1 MGSQPSMTEAGGRRS
16 GSGRRVALVFHG
28 FNGGGLERSMLRL
41 GAGLMARGFAVD
53 VVVGRA
59 QGELLG
65 EVPPG
70 ARIVQLDK
78 APLWRVVAHGLASE
92 PGAWK
97 LLAQLKGKPLKRLFR
112 RLPPLVDYFRSARP
126 DAVFAAEP
134 GYSAIAVWARRLSG
148 LRGRVVVSERIQ
160 VSQYAPVRSPW
171 GSPRQRRLLQ
181 RAYLKADAI
190 VAVSEGVANDLATYA
205 GIPRDRIRTVYNPVV
220 GPDLIAKAGE
230 PLDHP
235 WFAAGEPPVI
245 LGAGRLD
252 PQKDFAT
259 LVRAFARVR
268 AGRPAR
274 LIILGAHGRPGFA
287 YAADLKAL
295 PGELGVAPDVAMPGF
310 VDNPYAFMA
319 RASVFVLSSTYEGLP
334 GVLIQALACGCPVV
348 STDCPSGP
356 REILDHGRF
365 GPLVPVGDHAALAR
379 AIEQVLDAPPPSA
392 SLRARAELFS
402 VERAVDH
409 SLDLLFPDHDE
420 VRPMG
425 TSIVKESLT

>member
-53 VVVGRA
+53 VVVGQA

-78 APLWRVVAHGLASE
+78 APLWRAVAHGLASE

-235 WFAAGEPPVI
+235 WFAAGAPPVI

-274 LIILGAHGRPGFA
+274 RSSSAPTADPGS
-287 YAADLKAL
+287 
-295 PGELGVAPDVAMPGF
+295 
-310 VDNPYAFMA
+310 
-319 RASVFVLSSTYEGLP
+319 RT
-334 GVLIQALACGCPVV
+334 
-348 STDCPSGP
+348 P
-356 REILDHGRF
+356 R
-365 GPLVPVGDHAALAR
+365 
-379 AIEQVLDAPPPSA
+379 
-392 SLRARAELFS
+392 
-402 VERAVDH
+402 
-409 SLDLLFPDHDE
+409 
-420 VRPMG
+420 
-425 TSIVKESLT
+425 T

>member
-1 MGSQPSMTEAGGRRS
+1 M
-16 GSGRRVALVFHG
+16 
-28 FNGGGLERSMLRL
+28 
-41 GAGLMARGFAVD
+41 
-53 VVVGRA
+53 
-59 QGELLG
+59 LG

-78 APLWRVVAHGLASE
+78 GHLWRAVAYGLASE

-97 LLAQLKGKPLKRLFR
+97 LLARLKLKPLKRLFR
-112 RLPPLVDYFRSARP
+112 RLPALVDYLRSARP

-160 VSQYAPVRSPW
+160 VSRYAPVRSPW
-171 GSPRQRRLLQ
+171 GSPRQRPLLQ

-205 GIPRDRIRTVYNPVV
+205 GIPRDRITTVYNPVV
-220 GPDLIAKAGE
+220 GPDLIAKARE

-235 WFAAGEPPVI
+235 WFAPGEPPVI

-259 LVRAFARVR
+259 LVRAFARLR
-268 AGRPAR
+268 ARRTAR
-274 LIILGAHGRPGFA
+274 LVILGAHGPPELA

-295 PGELGVAPDVAMPGF
+295 PRELGVAGDVEMPGF

-319 RASVFVLSSTYEGLP
+319 RAAVFVLSSTYEGLP

-365 GPLVPVGDHAALAR
+365 GPLVPVGDAAALAA
-379 AIEQVLDAPPPSA
+379 AIERVLDDPPPA
-392 SLRARAELFS
+392 ERLRARAELFS
-402 VERAVDH
+402 VERAVDR
-409 SLDLLFPDHDE
+409 SLALLFPDHEE
-420 VRPMG
+420 VPSPVPAEAGSTPTAPG
-425 TSIVKESLT
+425 TGTNQALDRGGRRAGVAA